1 MKQKGV
7 YMNLILDYLQNM
19 WLYMAITTPFI
30 IAFRMYKVKKL
41 QVKIN
46 YAHEIGVILFFMFL
60 AGLLSQTVI
69 PVISVNNGSILFVNG
84 NYQAVNLEFFKV
96 LTETYNAIKFLD
108 LWQPFFINFV
118 GNIVMF
124 IPIGLLLPLLWRK
137 FEHVF
142 ITFGTGFLLSLSIE
156 LLQLPQ
162 MRSSDVDDLWLNT
175 LGTVIGYIV
184 FLFIPKMIR
193 QGLKLK

>member
-1 MKQKGV
+1 MD
-7 YMNLILDYLQNM
+7 LILDYLQDM
-19 WLYMAITTPFI
+19 WLYMVITTPFI
-30 IAFRMYKVKKL
+30 IVFRIYKVKKV

-46 YAHEIGVILFFMFL
+46 YFHEIGVILFFMFL

-69 PVISVNNGSILFVNG
+69 PVVYVNNGTILFVNG

-96 LTETYNAIKFLD
+96 LTETYNAIKYLD

-124 IPIGLLLPLLWRK
+124 MPIGFLLPLLWKK
-137 FEHVF
+137 FENVF

-193 QGLKLK
+193 RGFKALRRG